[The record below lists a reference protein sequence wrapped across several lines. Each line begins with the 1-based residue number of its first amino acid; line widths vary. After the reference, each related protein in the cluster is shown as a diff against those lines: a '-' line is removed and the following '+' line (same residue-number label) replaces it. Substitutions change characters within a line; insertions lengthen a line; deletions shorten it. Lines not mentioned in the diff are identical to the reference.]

1 MAGLCGSLILCV
13 DLAVI
18 IAGRRSHIVDCRAFL
33 QRYPSPLSDERNNAG
48 LTGRGGDNDSR
59 ALENQFDL
67 MDDTLL
73 SDYLEGDTHS
83 PGPAGDNLFQSQ
95 LSISDDLDLDGAVDD
110 DPEDHENP
118 DGSRQDGRLSRS
130 DSIEDIPESVFESS
144 SADDAGDESD
154 SSSSSSD
161 SSDQVQPQKPVR
173 VDSNVWANEDH
184 SHQPSPRNLA
194 QAVAAQNAA
203 ALAED
208 QAAAAEALD
217 SSSDSEDQSKP
228 ITQEQLALL
237 YRGHVFKKHGEQG
250 SPNPRFVW
258 LDSQHNCFRW
268 CPPNK
273 SADAM
278 RAPPSGRQ
286 SIPVDRISHVQRGRT
301 TAVFL
306 RTSKKISTTA
316 LEDQPC
322 FSLILKLAPP
332 LVPGVGSER
341 RPSVTLTNAGK
352 AKLSLDLQAESQAV
366 RDQWANAI
374 EALLKDDDFGANTK
388 KSPAVTRMRSLPP
401 PSRPGALPI
410 SSVPS
415 NANPGRPATAPAS
428 RNLGNDFNR
437 GSATNAPTPMTPF
450 GYPDNESV
458 MWDGRTPQSVPTRQR
473 PGTSGERARMA
484 TKGSTQLKRHRTVS
498 KDYPS
503 FDV

>member
-1 MAGLCGSLILCV
+1 MSEERHNADRGVDHGGGGGS
-13 DLAVI
+13 
-18 IAGRRSHIVDCRAFL
+18 
-33 QRYPSPLSDERNNAG
+33 
-48 LTGRGGDNDSR
+48 DSR
-59 ALENQFDL
+59 DLQNQFDL

-73 SDYLEGDTHS
+73 SDYLEGDTNS
-83 PGPAGDNLFQSQ
+83 PGPAGDPLFQSQ
-95 LSISDDLDLDGAVDD
+95 LSLSDDLDLDGAVDD
-110 DPEDHENP
+110 DDDDDPEDPENAN
-118 DGSRQDGRLSRS
+118 GSPRRRQEGGGGRLSRS

-154 SSSSSSD
+154 SSSSSSGSS
-161 SSDQVQPQKPVR
+161 SSDPRQPQKPVP

-184 SHQPSPRNLA
+184 SHQPSPRTLA

-208 QAAAAEALD
+208 RAAAAAAQNALD
-217 SSSDSEDQSKP
+217 SSSDSEDQGKP
-228 ITQEQLALL
+228 ITQEQLAML

-278 RAPPSGRQ
+278 RAPPSERQ
-286 SIPVDRISHVQRGRT
+286 NIPVERISHVQRGRT

-332 LVPGVGSER
+332 IVVPGAGGSQR

-374 EALLKDDDFGANTK
+374 EALLKDDDLGANTK
-388 KSPAVTRMRSLPP
+388 KSAPGVARMRSMPA
-401 PSRPGALPI
+401 PSRPVALPI
-410 SSVPS
+410 SSVP
-415 NANPGRPATAPAS
+415 NNNNNPGARPATAPVS
-428 RNLGNDFNR
+428 RNLDNNDFSRR
-437 GSATNAPTPMTPF
+437 GGSSSRQSSTPMMMTTTPF
-450 GYPDNESV
+450 GNNDPDNDSV
-458 MWDGRTPQSVPTRQR
+458 VWDGRTPQSRAPAPTRQR
-473 PGTSGERARMA
+473 PSTSGERARMA
-484 TKGSTQLKRHRTVS
+484 TQGSTKLKRHRTVS